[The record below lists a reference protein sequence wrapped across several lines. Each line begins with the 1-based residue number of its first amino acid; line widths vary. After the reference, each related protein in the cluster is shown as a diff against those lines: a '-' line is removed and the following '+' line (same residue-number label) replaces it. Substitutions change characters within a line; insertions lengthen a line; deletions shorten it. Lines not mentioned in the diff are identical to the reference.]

1 MGTVIGLFAGL
12 FRSKISIIQKEPV
25 IIAFLYSI
33 RFSIM
38 WATPLFVVG
47 IIKYPKSRGKKDS

>member
-12 FRSKISIIQKEPV
+12 FRSKISIIQEEPV